1 MAETFKNS
9 RYETVIYNKVQEV
22 KSTKKSKAK
31 LALYDSLTLKAKY
44 NDGWSKW
51 QSKSGSL
58 YVFKHLPA
66 SDKQKAPVAQVYKD
80 RKYFSG
86 VFRTKEPREFSGD
99 MLDKNTGER
108 VFLLFSFDSDKVRIF
123 KRLN

>member
-1 MAETFKNS
+1 MAE
-9 RYETVIYNKVQEV
+9 
-22 KSTKKSKAK
+22 KKQR
-31 LALYDSLTLKAKY
+31 LALFDSLTLKAKY

-58 YVFKHLPA
+58 YVFKHLPLT
-66 SDKQKAPVAQVYKD
+66 DKPKAPVAQVYKD

-86 VFRTKEPREFSGD
+86 VFRTKEPLEFSGD

-108 VFLLFSFDSDKVRIF
+108 VFLLFTFESDKVRIF
-123 KRLN
+123 KRL

>member
-1 MAETFKNS
+1 MAE
-9 RYETVIYNKVQEV
+9 
-22 KSTKKSKAK
+22 KKQR

-86 VFRTKEPREFSGD
+86 VFRTKEPQEFSGD
-99 MLDKNTGER
+99 MLDKSTGER